1 MSFLTDFTIDFET
14 GNIRHASG
22 STIYSIYDMHAALQ
36 DKADNVE
43 GRTKDNPSKLAG
55 ERNVSQPMS
64 MTLLNNGPDEVEY
77 NITVDEL
84 EFLKFGSVSQEGGDV
99 LFSGIKTIGSIVA
112 ASPIYL
118 VQDGVKLTTFWS
130 TGHIQVLVNVKNA
143 GTLIDSGKVTAFSRK
158 YGQYYDNFEVDL
170 SNGSET
176 SAAINTSLDSD
187 NDIAIGTVPSYNDIT
202 LTFGDSNHDL
212 LNGNGSKAY
221 KGAIDIKG
229 HTLKEAYNYFK
240 YITRD
245 GSDFDMDGTDG
256 ELYLKLNAAYP
267 VISKSPI
274 GTFAGGKLF
283 MAQGWFLTGVKTEEA
298 TLYELIA
305 HDGTRQVPPILASV
319 SITNTMNGDAVVV
332 AKTTERG
339 GPVTYAQYTLAA
351 GNDSGDGTVVIK
363 ENIAVDTPS
372 AGYIRVDSDWYQ
384 YSSWTGKTFTLAL
397 TLSKSYAENAQTYV
411 PLIDAVA
418 TTTSISNTF
427 LYNADFWIVIMVR
440 NNGAEIPIK
449 PFITWQ
455 LVGSAGASV
464 ATIRTPA

>member
-1 MSFLTDFTIDFET
+1 
-14 GNIRHASG
+14 
-22 STIYSIYDMHAALQ
+22 
-36 DKADNVE
+36 
-43 GRTKDNPSKLAG
+43 
-55 ERNVSQPMS
+55 
-64 MTLLNNGPDEVEY
+64 
-77 NITVDEL
+77 
-84 EFLKFGSVSQEGGDV
+84 
-99 LFSGIKTIGSIVA
+99 
-112 ASPIYL
+112 
-118 VQDGVKLTTFWS
+118 
-130 TGHIQVLVNVKNA
+130 
-143 GTLIDSGKVTAFSRK
+143 
-158 YGQYYDNFEVDL
+158 
-170 SNGSET
+170 
-176 SAAINTSLDSD
+176 
-187 NDIAIGTVPSYNDIT
+187 
-202 LTFGDSNHDL
+202 
-212 LNGNGSKAY
+212 
-221 KGAIDIKG
+221 
-229 HTLKEAYNYFK
+229 
-240 YITRD
+240 
-245 GSDFDMDGTDG
+245 
-256 ELYLKLNAAYP
+256 
-267 VISKSPI
+267 
-274 GTFAGGKLF
+274 